1 MGEEERRCVLEYGMN
16 MVVVDEDII
25 GDRVVEGSRQVGTR
39 GDFSTQESGEEGKGA
54 ALKLLLP

>member
-39 GDFSTQESGEEGKGA
+39 GDFSTEES
-54 ALKLLLP
+54 